1 MKIIT
6 PNNRLRVAISAAL
19 LATAATATAQSDSR
33 NHDYQSIEEIIVSSP
48 FAGTAAETALPIGVL
63 SGEELREKVAN
74 TLGETLRNEIGI
86 NNASFGPGL
95 GHPVIR
101 GQSGNRVNILMNS
114 VGVTDASNQSPDHAE
129 GVEVAMAD
137 RVEVIRGPATLLY
150 GSGAVGGVINIIDG
164 RIPEELVA
172 GPEFAIE
179 QSHNTVNGENHTIV
193 RFDASAGNVA
203 FHLDAF
209 RRDND
214 NVEIPGFAVNEAGL
228 EAVEDLMAALHGDEH
243 DEHDEDR
250 AEEEHGHDEDHDHD
264 EEFENTNGFI
274 GNSNSE
280 SDGATAGFS
289 FVGERGF
296 FGVSAQR
303 LTNNYGL
310 PPGTHSHA
318 HGDEHGEE
326 EHSEEEHGEEE
337 HEGEEH
343 GEEGHDHGD
352 VEFVR
357 LDMEKTRYDIK
368 GRYDFDGGFF
378 QSFEG
383 SLGFTDYTHSEVE
396 FFEDGDVEI
405 GTRFANE
412 GMEGRFTL
420 SHTESESRSGVWGV
434 QLTDTDFSAIGEE
447 AFIPESRI
455 ESLGIFAVERLQSGR
470 YTGELGLRF
479 EQGEVSTG
487 NGCSNDDNALSVSA
501 SGLYAV
507 DGESNVMLG
516 LSRSQ
521 RTPTVEELYSNVDP
535 STCANYADPEQ
546 FTLHAA
552 TNLLEIGNT
561 SLDEET
567 STNIEV
573 GYRRFAGPFIGQ
585 FSVYRNQ
592 IDDYVFLDI
601 TGEEFEEQLIA
612 RYTAA
617 DATFTGLE
625 GEVSVNLLE
634 TGTTVL
640 DLTVFG
646 DLVRAEL
653 DNGGNVP
660 RIPHA
665 KIGAELRF
673 SGSDWSMHAHV
684 TRAADQD
691 DVGATE
697 LPTDGYTMVSL
708 YGDYHWRFGSDS
720 ELKLFAR
727 ADNVLDEEIRLH
739 QSLLKNY
746 APEPGRGVTLGLRF
760 TY

>member
-1 MKIIT
+1 MKIIA
-6 PNNRLRVAISAAL
+6 PNNRLRVAISTAL
-19 LATAATATAQSDSR
+19 LAATTTTSAQSGSS
-33 NHDYQSIEEIIVSSP
+33 NHDYQSIEEILVSSP
-48 FAGTAAETALPIGVL
+48 FAETVAETVLPIGIM

-74 TLGETLRNEIGI
+74 TLGETLRNEVGI

-101 GQSGNRVNILMNS
+101 GQSGSRVNILMNS

-150 GSGAVGGVINIIDG
+150 GSGAVGGVINVIDG
-164 RIPEELVA
+164 RIPDELVES
-172 GPEFAIE
+172 PEIAID
-179 QSHNTVNGENHTIV
+179 QSHNTVNGQNRTIL
-193 RFDASAGNVA
+193 RLDASAGNMA

-209 RRDND
+209 RRDSD
-214 NVEIPGFAVNEAGL
+214 NVEIPGFAVDEAGL
-228 EAVEDLMAALHGDEH
+228 EATEELLASLHGGEH
-243 DEHDEDR
+243 EEEHG
-250 AEEEHGHDEDHDHD
+250 EEEHGHEEDHDHE

-274 GNSNSE
+274 GNSDSE

-303 LTNNYGL
+303 LNNNYGL

-318 HGDEHGEE
+318 HG
-326 EHSEEEHGEEE
+326 EEHGEEE

-343 GEEGHDHGD
+343 EGEEHEEEGHDHGD

-357 LDMEKTRYDIK
+357 IDMEKTRYDIK

-396 FFEDGDVEI
+396 LFEDGDAEI

-420 SHTESESRSGVWGV
+420 THAESESRSGVWGL
-434 QLTDTDFSAIGEE
+434 QIIDTDFSAIGEE
-447 AFIPESRI
+447 AFIPPSTI
-455 ESLGIFAVERLQSGR
+455 ESLGLFAVERLQSGR
-470 YTGELGLRF
+470 FTGEVGLRY

-487 NGCSNDDNALSVSA
+487 AGCSNDDNALSVSA
-501 SGLYAV
+501 SGLYSV
-507 DGESNVMLG
+507 DDESNVLLG

-521 RTPTVEELYSNVDP
+521 RNPTVEELYSNVDP
-535 STCANYADPEQ
+535 NTCANYADPEQ

-561 SLDEET
+561 NLDEET

-585 FSVYRNQ
+585 FSAYHNE
-592 IDDYVFLDI
+592 ISDYVFLDI

-612 RYTAA
+612 RYTAR

-625 GEVSVNLLE
+625 GEISLNLME
-634 TGTTVL
+634 SGTTAL

-646 DLVRAEL
+646 DLTRAEF

-660 RIPHA
+660 RIPPA

-673 SGSDWSMHAHV
+673 SGADWSMHAHF
-684 TRAADQD
+684 TRASDQD
-691 DVGATE
+691 DAGATE
-697 LPTDGYTMVSL
+697 LPTDGYTMLSL
-708 YGDYHWRFGSDS
+708 YGDYHWRFGANS
-720 ELKLFAR
+720 ELKLYVK

-739 QSLLKNY
+739 QSFLKNY
-746 APEPGRGVTLGLRF
+746 APEAGRGVTMGLRF